1 MTHYILIFLL
11 LLVGFGILFQ
21 RIRWLKLAA
30 EVLQR
35 TRSGVEQAARERL
48 LNKRRQL
55 MNLQQDNTLML
66 KLEQE
71 LGYCGWKRHFP
82 FLTAELWLLGNVV
95 MLALMFLTVLALS
108 KSFWFAGGTVAG
120 AVGCE
125 YLLMKL
131 GKAGE
136 MRAVNENLLEFL
148 NFLGNYSITAGEV
161 TGVFGQ
167 VSKYVEEPIKSA
179 LEQCSYEAQTTG
191 DAGLALLAMAE
202 KIEHPKFKEVVH
214 NMEVSIRYCADFKI
228 LVDTSRRSVRE
239 YLRMGEDRKS
249 MLREAVINMLML
261 VAMSVFALFTVNGLV
276 EQSIWDVLFF
286 TIPGKVALG
295 IVAVILVLLLR
306 KLLGMNQ

>member
-1 MTHYILIFLL
+1 MTRYILIFLL

-30 EVLQR
+30 LMLQR
-35 TRSGVEQAARERL
+35 TREGVEQAAGKRL
-48 LNKRRQL
+48 LTRRRQL
-55 MNLQQDNTLML
+55 MDLQQDNTFMF

-71 LGYCGWKRHFP
+71 LNYCGWKRRFP
-82 FLTAELWLLGNVV
+82 FLTAEVWLICNVV
-95 MLALMFLTVLALS
+95 FSAVLFLAVLALCRS
-108 KSFWFAGGTVAG
+108 SRAAGFAVAG
-120 AVGCE
+120 AVGAE
-125 YLLMKL
+125 YLLMKF

-136 MRAVNENLLEFL
+136 MRSVNENLLEFL

-161 TGVFGQ
+161 TGIFNQ
-167 VSKYVEEPIKSA
+167 VSRYVEEPMKSA

-191 DAGLALLAMAE
+191 DAGLALLSMAE

-239 YLRMGEDRKS
+239 YLRMGEDRKG

-261 VAMSVFALFTVNGLV
+261 IAMSVFALFTVDGLV
-276 EQSIWDVLFF
+276 DRSVWEVLFF

-295 IVAVILVLLLR
+295 MVGVILVLLIR

>member
-21 RIRWLKLAA
+21 RIRWMKLAA

>member
-30 EVLQR
+30 SVLQR
-35 TRSGVEQAARERL
+35 TREGVEQAAGKRL
-48 LNKRRQL
+48 LIRRRQL
-55 MNLQQDNTLML
+55 MDLQQNNTFML

-71 LGYCGWKRHFP
+71 LAYCGWKRRFP
-82 FLTAELWLLGNVV
+82 FMTAEVWLMCNVVFAGMLFVVVVSLFKNFRVAALAVAVVLLG
-95 MLALMFLTVLALS
+95 
-108 KSFWFAGGTVAG
+108 
-120 AVGCE
+120 E
-125 YLLMKL
+125 YLLMKI

-136 MRAVNENLLEFL
+136 MRSVNENLLEFL

-161 TGVFGQ
+161 TGIFSH
-167 VSKYVEEPIKSA
+167 VSKYLEEPMKSA

-228 LVDTSRRSVRE
+228 LVDSSRRSVRE

-261 VAMSVFALFTVNGLV
+261 LVMSVFALFTVDGLV
-276 EQSIWDVLFF
+276 DQSVWEVLFF
-286 TIPGKVALG
+286 TVPGKIALG
-295 IVAVILVLLLR
+295 MVAVIMALLLR
-306 KLLGMNQ
+306 KLLGMNR

>member
-95 MLALMFLTVLALS
+95 MLALMFLTVLVLS

-125 YLLMKL
+125 YLLMQL

-161 TGVFGQ
+161 TGIFGQ

-202 KIEHPKFKEVVH
+202 KIQHPKFKEVVH

-306 KLLGMNQ
+306 KLLGLNQ

>member
-21 RIRWLKLAA
+21 RIRWLKLATS
-30 EVLQR
+30 VLQR
-35 TRSGVEQAARERL
+35 TREGVELAAGKRL
-48 LNKRRQL
+48 LTRRRQL
-55 MNLQQDNTLML
+55 MDLQQDNTFML

-71 LGYCGWKRHFP
+71 LCYCGWKRRFP
-82 FLTAELWLLGNVV
+82 FLTAEVWLMCNVV
-95 MLALMFLTVLALS
+95 FAALVFLTVLALGRS
-108 KSFWFAGGTVAG
+108 YRLAGVALAG
-120 AVGCE
+120 AVGGE
-125 YLLMKL
+125 YLLMKI

-136 MRAVNENLLEFL
+136 MRSVNENLLEFL

-161 TGVFGQ
+161 TSIFGQ
-167 VSKYVEEPIKSA
+167 VSKYVEEPMKSA

-239 YLRMGEDRKS
+239 YLRMGEDRKG

-261 VAMSVFALFTVNGLV
+261 IGMSVFALFAVDGLV
-276 EQSIWDVLFF
+276 DRSVWEVLLF
-286 TIPGKVALG
+286 TIPGKVSMG
-295 IVAVILVLLLR
+295 MVAVILILLVR

>member
-1 MTHYILIFLL
+1 MKHYILIFLL

>member
-21 RIRWLKLAA
+21 RIRWLKLAT

-35 TRSGVEQAARERL
+35 TRSGVELAARERL

-55 MNLQQDNTLML
+55 MDLQRENTFML

-71 LGYCGWKRHFP
+71 LVYCGWKRRFS
-82 FLTAELWLLGNVV
+82 FLTAEVWLLSNVV
-95 MLALMFLTVLALS
+95 LLALVFLTVLVLCRN
-108 KSFWFAGGTVAG
+108 FWIGGLAVAG
-120 AVGCE
+120 IAGVE
-125 YLLMKL
+125 YFLMKL
-131 GKAGE
+131 GKTGE
-136 MRAVNENLLEFL
+136 MRSVNENLLEFL

-161 TGVFGQ
+161 TGIFNQ
-167 VSKYVEEPIKSA
+167 VSKYVEEPMRSA
-179 LEQCSYEAQTTG
+179 LEQCCYEAQTTG
-191 DAGLALLAMAE
+191 DASLALLTMAD
-202 KIEHPKFKEVVH
+202 KIEHPKFKEVVR

-239 YLRMGEDRKS
+239 YLRMGEERKS

-261 VAMSVFALFTVNGLV
+261 IAMSVFALFTVDGLV
-276 EQSIWDVLFF
+276 ERSIWEVLFF

>member
-95 MLALMFLTVLALS
+95 MLALMFLIVLALS

-161 TGVFGQ
+161 TGIFGQ

>member
-30 EVLQR
+30 SVLQR
-35 TRSGVEQAARERL
+35 TREGVEQAAGKRL
-48 LNKRRQL
+48 LTRRRQL
-55 MNLQQDNTLML
+55 MDLQQDNTFML

-71 LGYCGWKRHFP
+71 LGYCGWKRRFP
-82 FLTAELWLLGNVV
+82 FLTAEVWLIGNVV
-95 MLALMFLTVLALS
+95 FLAVLFLAVLALCQS
-108 KSFWFAGGTVAG
+108 LRAAGLAVAG
-120 AVGCE
+120 AVGVE
-125 YLLMKL
+125 YLLMKI

-136 MRAVNENLLEFL
+136 TRSVNDNLLEFL

-161 TGVFGQ
+161 TGIFGL
-167 VSKYVEEPIKSA
+167 VSKYVAEPMKSA

-228 LVDTSRRSVRE
+228 LVDTCRRSVRE
-239 YLRMGEDRKS
+239 YLRMGEDRKG

-261 VAMSVFALFTVNGLV
+261 IAMSVFALFAVDGLID
-276 EQSIWDVLFF
+276 QSVWQVLFF

-295 IVAVILVLLLR
+295 MVAVILVLLVR
-306 KLLGMNQ
+306 KLLGMNH